1 MLQPEDLVE
10 VVAEPTPLDPDG
22 RGRVM
27 VHALDGF
34 VDAGSSASLALAHLL
49 ETMEHREVA
58 VFDTDI
64 LVDYRSRRPRM
75 TFEQDRF
82 TGIDMPRLVV
92 RELVDTAGTPFLVLS
107 GPEPDVAWERFA
119 AAVRIVVERLGVRMA
134 VGLHGIPWPAPHTR
148 PVGLTPHASDR
159 SLIAGRPR
167 WVGDVDVPGHA
178 AALLELRLGEAGID
192 AVGFT
197 AHVPHY
203 LSTSPFPPAAAA
215 LLGAVS
221 ELTGLQLPVDALHTA
236 GQEVLAQVD
245 TQVSDDEET
254 RTAIQGLERQY
265 DAVAAGRS
273 LEGPGLLGP
282 TLPADEMADGDAL
295 AADLERYLRDMDGG
309 AQP

>member
-1 MLQPEDLVE
+1 ML
-10 VVAEPTPLDPDG
+10 
-22 RGRVM
+22 
-27 VHALDGF
+27 HALDGF

-49 ETMEHREVA
+49 ENLEHREVA
-58 VFDTDI
+58 VFDTDV

-167 WVGDVDVPGHA
+167 WVGTSTCRVTRRRCWSCGSARPG
-178 AALLELRLGEAGID
+178 
-192 AVGFT
+192 
-197 AHVPHY
+197 
-203 LSTSPFPPAAAA
+203 STRSASPPTCRTTCRPARSRRRRPRCSAPSASSR
-215 LLGAVS
+215 GC
-221 ELTGLQLPVDALHTA
+221 ELPVDALHTA
-236 GQEVLAQVD
+236 GMEVLAQVD

-309 AQP
+309 TQP